1 MLRTLRLILLPF
13 SWLYG
18 LVLAIRRKLYT
29 WSYFKAYRAPIP
41 VISVGNISTGGTGKT
56 PVAAYILSYLSQHDI
71 QAAYLS
77 RGYGRQTKGYL
88 RVDSSKGS
96 SLQYGDE
103 ALQIAHQFPELPVA
117 VCEKR
122 TIGIQ
127 HLLLETDAQVI
138 VLDDAFQHLAVA
150 RDFNLVV
157 MDAQRL
163 PDKDFI
169 LPAGNLRES
178 RSTLRKADFFI
189 INKLSHEAQR
199 PAIEKRLAR
208 WGKEMAF
215 CRPAFHD
222 IRTFQ
227 GEVYTIKN
235 SQSVHAFAGI
245 GNPGYFFDQLREQG
259 FQLQGVT
266 AFPDHHDYQ
275 AREFVSMLAELGPET
290 ILLTTEKDYYRLKD
304 ADWLSQYDH
313 FTWTYLPMYLKW
325 WKGDVTLQANI
336 HRVLQDFAI

>member
-1 MLRTLRLILLPF
+1 MLRTLRLLLLPF

-18 LVLAIRRKLYT
+18 LVLTIRRKLYT
-29 WSYFKAYRAPIP
+29 WGYFKAYRAPVP

-56 PVAAYILSYLSQHDI
+56 PVAAYILSHLSQYNI
-71 QAAYLS
+71 SAAYLS
-77 RGYGRQTKGYL
+77 RGYGRKTKGYL
-88 RVDSSKGS
+88 RVNPSTGN

-122 TIGIQ
+122 AIGIQ
-127 HLLLETDAQVI
+127 QLLSETDVQVI

-150 RDFNLVV
+150 RDLNLVV

-163 PDKDFI
+163 PDQDFI
-169 LPAGNLRES
+169 LPAGNLREVL
-178 RSTLRKADFFI
+178 STLKKADFFI
-189 INKLSHEAQR
+189 INKLSHKALLPE
-199 PAIEKRLAR
+199 IEKRLGK

-227 GEVYTIKN
+227 EEVYRIQN
-235 SQSVHAFAGI
+235 GQSIHAFAGI
-245 GNPGYFFDQLREQG
+245 GNPHYFFDQLRTQG
-259 FQLQGVT
+259 FQLKGVT
-266 AFPDHHDYQ
+266 AFSDHHDYQ
-275 AREFVSMLAELGPET
+275 AREFASILADLEPET
-290 ILLTTEKDYYRLKD
+290 ILLTTEKDYHRLKD

-325 WKGDVTLQANI
+325 WKGEVTLQANI

>member
-1 MLRTLRLILLPF
+1 MLRTLRLLLLPF

-18 LVLAIRRKLYT
+18 LILAIRRKLYT
-29 WSYFKAYRAPIP
+29 WGYFKAYRAPIP

-56 PVAAYILSYLSQHDI
+56 PVAAYILSYLSQKNI
-71 QAAYLS
+71 PAAYLS
-77 RGYGRQTKGYL
+77 RGYGRKTKGYL
-88 RVDSSKGS
+88 RVDPHKGN

-117 VCEKR
+117 VCEQR
-122 TIGIQ
+122 AVGIQ
-127 HLLLETDAQVI
+127 QLLLETDVQVI

-150 RDFNLVV
+150 RDLNLVV

-163 PDKDFI
+163 PDQDFI

-178 RSTLRKADFFI
+178 RSTLKKADFFI
-189 INKLSHEAQR
+189 INKLSHETQLSE
-199 PAIEKRLAR
+199 IERRLTK

-222 IRTFQ
+222 VRTFD
-227 GEVYTIKN
+227 GEIYPLNNDQPVY
-235 SQSVHAFAGI
+235 AFAGI
-245 GNPGYFFDQLREQG
+245 GNPRYFFDQLGTQG
-259 FQLQGVT
+259 FQLKGVT

-275 AREFVSMLAELGPET
+275 AREFASILADLGPET

-304 ADWLSQYDH
+304 AEWLSQYDH
-313 FTWTYLPMYLKW
+313 FTWTYLPMCLKW